1 MGIIPLLT
9 VILLVLFI
17 LGKVSLEV
25 VFVPILVW
33 LVFALVNHLM
43 GATHWRRWW

>member
-9 VILLVLFI
+9 VILLVLYI
-17 LGKVSLEV
+17 MGKVSLQI
-25 VFVPILVW
+25 VFAPLLVW

-43 GATHWRRWW
+43 GATHWRKWW